1 MKKTILAAAAAL
13 LLLLPGCNGKK
24 NTVPMQ
30 HPSWT
35 YNTVI
40 YEVNT
45 RQFSPEGTFAGVE
58 AQLPRLKD
66 LGVDILWFMPIY
78 EIGEVERKGSLGSYY
93 AISDYTKVNP
103 EFGTMADFESLL
115 GKAHELGFKVIL
127 DWVANQTAPDNVWM
141 TTKPADF
148 YERDEEGNAIYEYD
162 WTDTRSLNYENEQVW
177 WAQDECMRFW
187 LEKGVDGFRCDAAA
201 EVPSKFWKAILPKM
215 NTDYPEIYLLAEA
228 ENTELIDPKE
238 TFDASYAWKLHH
250 LMNDIAQGNK
260 SAADL
265 KAYITDDDVEFGK
278 TNFRMMFTSNHD
290 ENSWSGSEF
299 ERMGDA
305 ANAMAVLCFTL
316 PKGQPL
322 VYTGQEVGVTRRI
335 EFFEKDPVTDWSAN
349 QYTTFFKDL
358 IKFRHDHAAAL
369 AAGEQGAPIKYIEN
383 DNPNVFAFSRG
394 EGKDKV
400 VVVVNLSSEPASA
413 HIKLDGKYYSAFG
426 GQELSPKAESF
437 ELGAWQYCLMSKKK

>member
-24 NTVPMQ
+24 NIVPMQ

-265 KAYITDDDVEFGK
+265 KAYITEDDAEFGK

-369 AAGEQGAPIKYIEN
+369 AAGEQGAPIKYLEN

-394 EGKDKV
+394 EGKEKV
-400 VVVVNLSSEPASA
+400 VVVVNLSSEPVSA

-426 GQELSPKAESF
+426 GQEFSSKAGSF